1 MRKTPVIVIINKK
14 PYTLDVNNA
23 DILASM
29 PDEDRQQLIQILEVI
44 KNQEHS
50 RQASTGTVAETLLKT
65 KPVTPN
71 STNTFSSQSNNLDR
85 LHSGD
90 ADAVMAQ
97 LIMEEELNKKP
108 ATSKLSIH
116 KWMIIV
122 AIVVIL
128 LVLVL

>member
-14 PYTLDVNNA
+14 PYTLDVNSA
-23 DILASM
+23 DILATM
-29 PDEDRQQLIQILEVI
+29 PDEDRQQLIQIFEVI
-44 KNQEHS
+44 KNQAHS
-50 RQASTGTVAETLLKT
+50 TQASTGTVAESSIQT
-65 KPVTPN
+65 KPVIPN
-71 STNTFSSQSNNLDR
+71 TTNTSSPQSNNLDR

-108 ATSKLSIH
+108 APSKQSIH